1 VRLFGSLS
9 YPKSK
14 VLSLNKLQYSTNA
27 PDLNQTTII
36 VSTKHTK
43 FIKSSKSPINIS
55 ITTYMKFDILYRNV
69 FLTEQDLPPVSE
81 EEPAVADMTGEEPAP
96 EGDGIPMPDN
106 YDVEPGPVAQ
116 PAGDAG
122 SIKNYIMKLD
132 EFADSLNGVDSGS
145 LQQMVTDMDRAG
157 SLFQGISR
165 ETSSDII
172 KLAEQTRQLAEIL
185 KGFIINSAKRQR
197 DIAAGQ
203 G

>member
-1 VRLFGSLS
+1 
-9 YPKSK
+9 
-14 VLSLNKLQYSTNA
+14 
-27 PDLNQTTII
+27 
-36 VSTKHTK
+36 
-43 FIKSSKSPINIS
+43 
-55 ITTYMKFDILYRNV
+55 MKFDSLFKTV
-69 FLTEQDLPPVSE
+69 FITEQDDVALPEDDLAP
-81 EEPAVADMTGEEPAP
+81 VADETPAP
-96 EGDGIPMPDN
+96 ESDGVPMPDN
-106 YDVEPGPVAQ
+106 YDVEPAPVAQ

-172 KLAEQTRQLAEIL
+172 KLAEQARQLAEIL
-185 KGFIINSAKRQR
+185 KGFVINSAKRQR

-203 G
+203 

>member
-1 VRLFGSLS
+1 
-9 YPKSK
+9 
-14 VLSLNKLQYSTNA
+14 
-27 PDLNQTTII
+27 
-36 VSTKHTK
+36 
-43 FIKSSKSPINIS
+43 
-55 ITTYMKFDILYRNV
+55 MKFDSLFKTV
-69 FLTEQDLPPVSE
+69 FLTEQDEVALPEDDTAPVSNE
-81 EEPAVADMTGEEPAP
+81 APAP
-96 EGDGIPMPDN
+96 EAEPDGIPVPDN
-106 YDVEPGPVAQ
+106 YDVEPAPVAQ

-203 G
+203 